1 MYLARANGVTSS
13 VRVNLIYAVS
23 ASKSQASGAQS
34 PQKKYDAQETAEK
47 ASLDNYVDPVTGFI
61 YH

>member
-1 MYLARANGVTSS
+1 MYLARANVVTSTIH
-13 VRVNLIYAVS
+13 VDLIYAVS
-23 ASKSQASGAQS
+23 ASRSQASGTQS

-47 ASLDNYVDPVTGFI
+47 ASLDDYVDPATGFI